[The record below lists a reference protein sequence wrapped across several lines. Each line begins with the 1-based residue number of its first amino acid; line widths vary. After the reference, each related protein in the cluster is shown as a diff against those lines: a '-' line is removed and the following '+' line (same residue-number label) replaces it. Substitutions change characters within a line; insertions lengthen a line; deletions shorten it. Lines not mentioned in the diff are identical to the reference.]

1 MGFQSLA
8 GIGFAASLPLIVL
21 LYLLKRTYVDTPV
34 PSSLLWRRALREQ
47 EANRPW
53 QKLRRRLL
61 LLLQLLAAALLTL
74 ALMGPYASGTS
85 GSARPVAVV
94 LDTSASMTAVSPE
107 GDGAQSALQ
116 LAKLRVAEWLAEQPG
131 ARPVTLIAAGDQPV
145 VLASAQRDRE
155 ALEAALEA
163 ARPNYGRADL
173 AAALSL
179 ADATL
184 RGEAE
189 GEIWLLTDGKARQQV
204 EASAAVEVMA
214 SPLRVTEI
222 DSGRANVSIAAFGV
236 RGEAGTDTAAAV
248 VTLMNRGLEPLSGTL
263 AVRAEGVPEPAE
275 ESATFA
281 LEAGE
286 QRSFRFDRLPAAEF
300 YMATIGRIDGYAA
313 DNTAYA
319 FSAAQAAG
327 RALLVGEGN
336 LFLEKALQLAGIQVV
351 RADPAGFEP
360 DGTIADTVDWVVLDG
375 ADEETLASDEW
386 RKLIG
391 SKPVWRIW
399 SAETPPAGG
408 EAVAPANG
416 EAEVGDHPVVRYL
429 TFGDVHISRLARI
442 RRSRRDIRG
451 RSRRL
456 RGNDG
461 REAGARFCV
470 RLAGFGFAAA
480 DGVSDSDRAGVGM
493 DGRGIFGESRAGRR
507 RKPARRAI
515 RFRSGGCPLEG
526 DSGGGGGSDNGAG
539 DDGHC
544 KDARRG
550 LVGLANGAARSRPVP
565 ALHPGRLRAGAGRS
579 AACRRRGSCREHGG
593 SWFGNGN
600 GRTAGNGK
608 RGACRSRRSCDYGG
622 PNVVRSLDC
631 GRSAALACAG
641 MGGIPTWDCR
651 LIRLGR
657 CC

>member
-116 LAKLRVAEWLAEQPG
+116 LAKLRIAEWLAEQPG

-204 EASAAVEVMA
+204 EASAAGEVTA
-214 SPLRVTEI
+214 NPLRVTEI

-300 YMATIGRIDGYAA
+300 YMATLGRIDGYAA

-336 LFLEKALQLAGIQVV
+336 LFLEKALQLAGVQVV

-429 TFGDVHISRLARI
+429 TFGDVHISRLVKPAPGSPAFGDPVVTYGGVPAVYAGMTDGKPGLVFAFGLQDSDLPLRTEFPILIAQASEWMGGGSSANLGQAVAGSQLDVQFVSEAADARWKAI
-442 RRSRRDIRG
+442 AAEEGVPTTEQETTAIARTPEGGLSG
-451 RSRRL
+451 LQTAPPVPGLYRL
-456 RGNDG
+456 SILDASG
-461 REAGARFCV
+461 RE
-470 RLAGFGFAAA
+470 LAGPLLAVAADPAESMAAHGSETETGGQPATENEAPAAA
-480 DGVSDSDRAGVGM
+480 DEVAILEDRTSFVPWIAAVLLLLLALEWGVY
-493 DGRGIFGESRAGRR
+493 
-507 RKPARRAI
+507 
-515 RFRSGGCPLEG
+515 
-526 DSGGGGGSDNGAG
+526 
-539 DDGHC
+539 
-544 KDARRG
+544 RRG
-550 LVGLANGAARSRPVP
+550 
-565 ALHPGRLRAGAGRS
+565 
-579 AACRRRGSCREHGG
+579 
-593 SWFGNGN
+593 
-600 GRTAGNGK
+600 T
-608 RGACRSRRSCDYGG
+608 
-622 PNVVRSLDC
+622 VV
-631 GRSAALACAG
+631 
-641 MGGIPTWDCR
+641 
-651 LIRLGR
+651 
-657 CC
+657 